1 MTPAQRAELG
11 IDPLPTDL
19 SRAVDAF
26 EASDLMRDI
35 LGDYVHD
42 YLVSTKRAEWE
53 EYRSQVSRWE
63 IDRYLPKL

>member
-1 MTPAQRAELG
+1 
-11 IDPLPTDL
+11 
-19 SRAVDAF
+19 
-26 EASDLMRDI
+26 MRDI

-63 IDRYLPKL
+63 IDRYLSKL